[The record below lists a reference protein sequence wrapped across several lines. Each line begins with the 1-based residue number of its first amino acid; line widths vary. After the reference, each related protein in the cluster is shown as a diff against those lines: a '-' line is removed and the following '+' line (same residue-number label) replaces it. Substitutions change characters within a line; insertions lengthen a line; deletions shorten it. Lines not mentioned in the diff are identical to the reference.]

1 MSRLGVLWAGYNR
14 ILSARPVLT
23 KACTS
28 FTGFTLGDVLAQS
41 LLEPSGSPYDYA
53 RTARLAS
60 FGFLVRPLVV
70 RLSDLPYS

>member
-1 MSRLGVLWAGYNR
+1 MLSRLGALWVGYNR

-28 FTGFTLGDVLAQS
+28 FTGFTVGDALAQS
-41 LLEPSGSPYDYA
+41 LLEPSGAPYDYA

-60 FGFLVRPLVV
+60 FGFLVRALMAGG
-70 RLSDLPYS
+70 